1 MSTRRDIRR
10 CALQTLYQLDM
21 GRAKDLDSVRESLHG
36 SPGDETLHQKGYDL
50 ALLVWEFRD
59 AADAAVSEHTPDW
72 PTHRQPPI
80 DRNLLRLAWY
90 EMTHGGVPPKVAIN
104 EAIELAKEFGTEKSH
119 QFING
124 VLDRLMRDQT
134 EQSSDSE

>member
-1 MSTRRDIRR
+1 MSTRRDVRR

-21 GRAKDLDSVRESLHG
+21 GRGEDLESLRASLHG

-50 ALLVWEFRD
+50 ALLVWEFKDCADD
-59 AADAAVSEHTPDW
+59 AISEHTPDW

-90 EMTHGGVPPKVAIN
+90 EMAHGGTPAKVAIN

-124 VLDRLMRDQT
+124 VLDRLMGAQSDQ
-134 EQSSDSE
+134 SDSSN